1 MNAVGAA
8 GEAPTDS
15 TETLASRA
23 DKRYR
28 LARAVKK
35 PVKHVS
41 TARKGMAEPPV
52 SAVSAACDTLLV
64 HVGGMDKAAV
74 RELRGGAQLLARRG
88 VHGRACLRPASVC
101 RALGG
106 GDRSSVN

>member
-1 MNAVGAA
+1 MP
-8 GEAPTDS
+8 PTDS

-52 SAVSAACDTLLV
+52 SAVSAACDTLLA
-64 HVGGMDKAAV
+64 HVGGMDKAAIREEVV
-74 RELRGGAQLLARRG
+74 RNSSPVAGFT
-88 VHGRACLRPASVC
+88 VVPA
-101 RALGG
+101 
-106 GDRSSVN
+106 